1 MRKPSQKLI
10 LRQIRLN
17 IRDRNS
23 KRRVKSPGV
32 CFDKEIIVKFPK
44 IISIAYP
51 AYRAKL
57 LKALKH
63 IHIRDITKKPIFL
76 DFRNVELLYPDGAI
90 YLVHKLD
97 KLCNKINIKG
107 RSSSFTTVRAMLS
120 KLGIHKLMK
129 VAEYRPTKLL
139 RIVERWHIIE
149 GVSAELGDKYDE
161 IEDQINKIVK
171 DKKSKMILHNAISE
185 AITNVINHAYDPLD
199 DYKKWLLFFA
209 IDPER
214 ESCYIVLSDLGKTI
228 PATVPVTWKEKMMN
242 LNDLY
247 LSKKDSQL
255 IELATKLHKS
265 ATGLDYRGK
274 GFTDIMQ
281 VERDMDGSKVMVVS
295 RNGAWS
301 SEAGPKDYPDA
312 IQGTTVNWSLPLNL
326 TNRSLLRD
334 A

>member
-1 MRKPSQKLI
+1 MYGIS
-10 LRQIRLN
+10 
-17 IRDRNS
+17 
-23 KRRVKSPGV
+23 
-32 CFDKEIIVKFPK
+32 FDKEIIVKLPK
-44 IISIAYP
+44 FISIANP
-51 AYRAKL
+51 LYRGKL

-63 IHIRDITKKPIFL
+63 IHIRDTTKRPIFL
-76 DFRNVELLYPDGAI
+76 DFKDVEILYPDGAI

-97 KLCNKINIKG
+97 KLCHKTNVKG
-107 RSSSFTTVRAMLS
+107 RSSSLTTVRAMLS
-120 KLGIHKLMK
+120 KLGMHKLMK
-129 VAEYRPTKLL
+129 IAEYRPTKLVP
-139 RIVERWHIIE
+139 IVERWHIIE
-149 GVSAELGDKYDE
+149 GVSAELGEKYDE
-161 IEDQINKIVK
+161 IEVQINKIVK
-171 DKKSKMILHNAISE
+171 DKKNKMILQNAISE
-185 AITNVINHAYDPLD
+185 AITNVINHAYDLED
-199 DYKKWLLFFA
+199 IYKKWLLFFA
-209 IDPER
+209 LDPDND
-214 ESCYIVLSDLGKTI
+214 SCYIVLSDLGKTI

-312 IQGTTVNWSLPLNL
+312 VQGTTVNWCLPLNPV
-326 TNRSLLRD
+326 NQSLHRD

>member
-1 MRKPSQKLI
+1 MRKKNYKLI

-17 IRDRNS
+17 
-23 KRRVKSPGV
+23 VKARKILKKKNICGIS
-32 CFDKEIIVKFPK
+32 FDKEIIVKFPK
-44 IISIAYP
+44 FISIANP
-51 AYRAKL
+51 MYRVKL

-63 IHIRDITKKPIFL
+63 IHIRDTTKKPIFL
-76 DFRNVELLYPDGAI
+76 DFKDVEILYPDGAI

-97 KLCNKINIKG
+97 KLCNKANVKG
-107 RSSSFTTVRAMLS
+107 RSSSLTTVRAMLS
-120 KLGIHKLMK
+120 KLGMHKLMRI
-129 VAEYRPTKLL
+129 AEYRPTKLVP
-139 RIVERWHIIE
+139 IVERWHIIE
-149 GVSAELGDKYDE
+149 GVNAELGEKYDE

-185 AITNVINHAYDPLD
+185 AITNVINHAYDSED
-199 DYKKWLLFFA
+199 IYKKWLLFFA
-209 IDPER
+209 IDPDSD
-214 ESCYIVLSDLGKTI
+214 SCYIVLSDLGKTI
-228 PATVPVTWKEKMMN
+228 PATVPVTWKEKLMN

-301 SEAGPKDYPDA
+301 SESCPKDYPEA
-312 IQGTTVNWSLPLNL
+312 VQGTTVNWCLPLNL
-326 TNRSLLRD
+326 ANQSLQRD

>member
-1 MRKPSQKLI
+1 MRKPNYKLI
-10 LRQIRLN
+10 LRQTRLN
-17 IRDRNS
+17 IKLRKMLKNKNNRGISCN
-23 KRRVKSPGV
+23 
-32 CFDKEIIVKFPK
+32 KEIIVKFPN
-44 IISIAYP
+44 IISIAKP
-51 AYRAKL
+51 KYREKL

-63 IHIRDITKKPIFL
+63 IHIRDTTKKPIFL
-76 DFRNVELLYPDGAI
+76 DFKNVEVLFPDGAI

-97 KLCNKINIKG
+97 QLCNKANIKG
-107 RSSSFTTVRAMLS
+107 RSSTVTTVRAMLS
-120 KLGIHKLMK
+120 KLGLHALMK
-129 VAEYRPTKLL
+129 VAEYSPTKLIP
-139 RIVERWHIIE
+139 IVERWHIIE
-149 GVSAELGDKYDE
+149 GVSAELGEKYDE

-171 DKKSKMILHNAISE
+171 DKKSKMILQNAISE
-185 AITNVINHAYDPLD
+185 AITNVINHAYDPKD
-199 DYKKWLLFFA
+199 IYRKWLLFFA
-209 IDPER
+209 IDPESD
-214 ESCYIVLSDLGKTI
+214 SCYIVLSDLGKTI
-228 PATVPVTWKEKMMN
+228 PATVPVTWREKMMN

-312 IQGTTVNWSLPLNL
+312 IQGTTVNWCLPLNL
-326 TNRSLLRD
+326 ANQCLQRD